1 MYLLSSFFLLFCYID
16 IRGCVKSTTI
26 YRGSSD
32 MKSLSVRKTQRNPSY
47 RGWCRNPGT
56 VHGKLKTHHYTG
68 RSYSSRTWACSVQ
81 QDKCQSQKAVGMCPP
96 GFGDPDNMAMAQL
109 CQLTPSFRHELA
121 SKGVA
126 KNPGCSSHLCHGVS
140 VLHFSGHLLYCSEDH
155 LDCTV
160 VWVHCG
166 VLQDYLGGG
175 IKH

>member
-1 MYLLSSFFLLFCYID
+1 MCQKYNHRQRQQWHEKCIEDIFQSGRHKEIPAIGDGTGIQEQYLQD
-16 IRGCVKSTTI
+16 
-26 YRGSSD
+26 
-32 MKSLSVRKTQRNPSY
+32 
-47 RGWCRNPGT
+47 

-96 GFGDPDNMAMAQL
+96 GFGDPDNMAMARL
-109 CQLTPSFRHELA
+109 YQLTPSFRHELA

-126 KNPGCSSHLCHGVS
+126 KNPGCSSHLCHRVS
-140 VLHFSGHLLYCSEDH
+140 VLHYSGHLLYCSEDH

-166 VLQDYLGGG
+166 MLQDYLGGD